1 MKMLNMRSAYSILVL
16 ISLLSVGCGQSKPA
30 AIASS
35 GGAPAFI
42 VRVQSS
48 YSDIKQVEVAVQE
61 WLFNGQDVR
70 QFDKK
75 ETPFDIPFG
84 DGDFSVRLTN
94 QYTAG
99 AEIKLQLINGEGRAV
114 GFLQSKDVCVKGFSG
129 GGFEIENCMTD
140 LR

>member
-30 AIASS
+30 ANEPLVSS
-35 GGAPAFI
+35 PSF
-42 VRVQSS
+42 VLRVQSS
-48 YSDIKQVEVAVQE
+48 YSDIQQVEVSVQE

-70 QFDKK
+70 QFNKK

-94 QYTAG
+94 GNKAG
-99 AEIKLQLINGEGRAV
+99 AEIKLQLINKEGRAI